1 MNLYALEYIFIRVYN
16 YSMNKIQRFSL
27 VCIALVCLIVLFGT
41 AVAFVSGAALPGK
54 NLRRKDPAPQSLEK
68 KVEPDEAVFSQVGT
82 VRCST
87 ADTPSI
93 PIVITMYFRYKKD
106 DTAFHEELRQ
116 KTRRIRVIIAEYTGQ
131 YTRQQLL
138 EKGEQKLKADL
149 TDLINRE
156 LVLGKIDTLYF
167 SDYIFLE

>member
-54 NLRRKDPAPQSLEK
+54 NLR
-68 KVEPDEAVFSQVGT
+68 
-82 VRCST
+82 CST

-116 KTRRIRVIIAEYTGQ
+116 KTRRIRVIISEYTGQ